1 MRFGQGGRLDELY
14 RLEDRDAALAGE
26 FCRAHGRGHS
36 LYALSLS
43 HAMQVAVV
51 RLNTRP
57 RLPLTFDASR
67 HPLASRAHDAP
78 ERLRLSAAGAPYQL
92 SF

>member
-1 MRFGQGGRLDELY
+1 MAHIHEICCVCCCVQLRHSRSTRFGQGGRPDALY

-43 HAMQVAVV
+43 HAMQVAIV

-57 RLPLTFDASR
+57 DFR
-67 HPLASRAHDAP
+67 
-78 ERLRLSAAGAPYQL
+78 
-92 SF
+92 